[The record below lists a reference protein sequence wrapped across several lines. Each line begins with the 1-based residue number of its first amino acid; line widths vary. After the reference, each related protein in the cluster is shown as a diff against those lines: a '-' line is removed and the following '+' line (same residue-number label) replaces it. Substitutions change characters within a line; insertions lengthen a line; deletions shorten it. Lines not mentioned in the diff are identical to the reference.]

1 MVQKM
6 IIDIEQG
13 RLHYNQHIAD
23 ELSIFEYR
31 YTETGHITHG
41 NKVGGSNHTMMR

>member
-13 RLHYNQHIAD
+13 RLHYNQHMAD
-23 ELSIFEYR
+23 ELSILNTDTPQR
-31 YTETGHITHG
+31 GISHTGIRLADQIT
-41 NKVGGSNHTMMR
+41 R